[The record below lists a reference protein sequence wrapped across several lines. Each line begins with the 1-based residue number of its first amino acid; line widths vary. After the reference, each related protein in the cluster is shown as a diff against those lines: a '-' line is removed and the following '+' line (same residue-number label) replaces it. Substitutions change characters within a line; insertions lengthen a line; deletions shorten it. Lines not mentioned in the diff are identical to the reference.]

1 MLCWRMLGPIFTQER
16 LNLLLCLSLVSSLR
30 CFSSEQSLKLF
41 KLGGTEIL
49 TPLKTILNQPAEE
62 CQRLKQLFVLTD
74 GQVSNSQECI
84 QVVNA
89 ERKTTRVFTLGI
101 GSSADRHLVKGR
113 ARAGGDT
120 FAFTTE
126 GEHCSLSSCPTSS

>member
-1 MLCWRMLGPIFTQER
+1 M
-16 LNLLLCLSLVSSLR
+16 
-30 CFSSEQSLKLF
+30 
-41 KLGGTEIL
+41 GGTEIL
-49 TPLKTILNQPAEE
+49 TPLKTILNQTAEE
-62 CQRLKQLFVLTD
+62 CQRLKQFFVFTD

-101 GSSADRHLVKGR
+101 GSSADRHLVKGG

-126 GEHCSLSSCPTSS
+126 GEQLARKVVGQLRQALAPSLHPRLD

>member
-1 MLCWRMLGPIFTQER
+1 M
-16 LNLLLCLSLVSSLR
+16 
-30 CFSSEQSLKLF
+30 
-41 KLGGTEIL
+41 GGTEIL

-62 CQRLKQLFVLTD
+62 GQRLKQLFVFTD

-101 GSSADRHLVKGR
+101 GSSADRHLVRGL
-113 ARAGGDT
+113 ARAGGGT

-126 GEHCSLSSCPTSS
+126 GEQLPHLFLTISTIMAV